1 MNKPKALLLSGYDAP
16 SHQYWRETLVNG
28 LAEFEWTQISLPA
41 RHFSWRIRGNAF
53 NFFSEYK
60 AVLEQR
66 YDLLIVTSMV
76 DLNNLRGLIPNLA
89 TLPTILYFHENQF
102 AYPLS
107 NASENEKQ
115 NLINAQITSLFSAY
129 SADRIL
135 FNSHFNMK
143 SFFQGATSLIKKLPD
158 GISKNDLSNI
168 EKKSIVLPVPIDA
181 SVYTRN
187 PNKSNEPIKILWN
200 HRWEF
205 DKQPEVFI
213 QAMRLIKNKGVKFEL
228 FILGQSFRKKPDC
241 FENTAIE
248 FKKELKVFG
257 YQPREKYDEIMK
269 QSDIV
274 ISSALHDFQGL
285 SMLEASLNGC
295 IPLAPNRVAYPE
307 YIDANLLY
315 EVPPSGVMGSK
326 QSVSSQ
332 EAIFLAEKLIDLI
345 NSGAFTQNRNELIQK
360 CQANAQSYCLN
371 NLISDYKHEIQK
383 LID

>member
-1 MNKPKALLLSGYDAP
+1 MNKPKVLLLSGYDAP
-16 SHQYWRETLVNG
+16 SHQYWRETLANG
-28 LAEFEWTQISLPA
+28 LAEFQWTQIALPA
-41 RHFSWRIRGNAF
+41 RYFSWRIRGNAF

-60 AVLEQR
+60 ALLEKS

-76 DLNNLRGLIPNLA
+76 DLNNLRGLIPNLV

-115 NLINAQITSLFSAY
+115 NLINAQITSLFCAY

-135 FNSHFNMK
+135 FNSNFNMS
-143 SFFQGATSLIKKLPD
+143 SFFQGASRLVKKLPD
-158 GISKNDLSNI
+158 GISESELSI
-168 EKKSIVLPVPIDA
+168 IGKKSKVLPVPIDVE
-181 SVYTRN
+181 VYSRN
-187 PNKSNEPIKILWN
+187 QKNNNEPIKILWN

-213 QAMRLIKNKGVKFEL
+213 QAMRLIKNKGINFE
-228 FILGQSFRKKPDC
+228 FYILGQSFRNKPGC
-241 FENTAIE
+241 FKNTPKE

-285 SMLEASLNGC
+285 SMLEAILNGC
-295 IPLAPNRVAYPE
+295 IPIAPNRVAYPE
-307 YIDANLLY
+307 YIDATLLY
-315 EVPPSGVMGSK
+315 EVGQFNINETK
-326 QSVSSQ
+326 QSVTEQ
-332 EAIFLAEKLIDLI
+332 EADVLADKLINLI
-345 NSGAFTQNRNELIQK
+345 NSDTFIHNRNELIQK
-360 CQANAQSYCLN
+360 CQTKTEPYCIN
-371 NLISDYKHEIQK
+371 NLITDYKHEIQK